1 MITVDRELL
10 AAVVGGEEP
19 GATAE
24 EQPGPVR
31 RSVEGY
37 MRIQTPLYDTGWDTG
52 KMETAQTTY
61 ARCLE
66 LMPESMSAAQIKAAC
81 GTPNRPRF

>member
-1 MITVDRELL
+1 MIAVDRELL
-10 AAVVGGEEP
+10 AGVVGGEDT
-19 GATAE
+19 GGE

-52 KMETAQTTY
+52 RMETAQTTY
-61 ARCLE
+61 ARCIE
-66 LMPESMSAAQIKAAC
+66 LMPNGMSPAQIRAAC